1 MLQLI
6 PACLAVT
13 WLGACASAITLPSS
27 TAPAS
32 TALASTAAAPGASL
46 PVREVSV
53 FKDGHAFVVR
63 EARVPL
69 DASGGFVLD
78 DLPMP
83 VLGTFWP
90 YARGG
95 AKLASATAATER
107 VTVRRTALELEQ
119 LIEANSGADV
129 DLVDV
134 ANEHTRGK
142 LLGIPARSAS
152 ELERTDTPSATPKLP
167 QRGTVVLIRTL
178 EGTKVIPLARVRDV
192 SFAGDAKSE
201 LASEELRQRL
211 TLRCTGV
218 APGASPDIGLMYVQ
232 HGLRWIPAYKLDVDG
247 AGRVRVELEA
257 TLVNDLVD
265 LDDAIV
271 NLVVGVPRFEF
282 RGQVDPIAL
291 QALAAELGRHMDPT
305 LNFASNALS
314 NAIMTQAAGYG
325 GRGAEDSAPVPE
337 VAGGAANEDLFV
349 FKLQHVTMRRGE
361 RLVLPVTAFDLGYRD
376 AYTLDVPFDPPL
388 AGREQL
394 QSDRLEELA
403 RALAE
408 PKVEHVLRL
417 KNDSAYPLTTAP
429 ALLFSKGKVVSQAL
443 LTYTPI
449 GAETDV
455 ALATAVDVRVESSD
469 VEAGRTPNAVNW
481 NGHGFQRIDV
491 DGTLTLA
498 SRKMETIEVEVT
510 RSVLGLVDNA
520 DHGGT
525 TQALGPQEFWRW
537 NSRPAWWG
545 WWSWPYGWWHWNGV
559 GRFTWRVKLAPGE
572 SVGLKARW
580 HYFWE

>member
-1 MLQLI
+1 
-6 PACLAVT
+6 
-13 WLGACASAITLPSS
+13 
-27 TAPAS
+27 
-32 TALASTAAAPGASL
+32 
-46 PVREVSV
+46 VREVSV

-69 DASGGFVLD
+69 DVNGGFVLD

-95 AKLASATAATER
+95 AKLVSATAATQR
-107 VTVRRTALELEQ
+107 VTVRRTAVELEQ
-119 LIEANSGADV
+119 LLEANTGAEV

-152 ELERTDTPSATPKLP
+152 ELERTDAPSAAPKLP
-167 QRGTVVLIRTL
+167 QRGTVVLVRTP

-192 SFAGDAKSE
+192 SFAGDVKGEVAN
-201 LASEELRQRL
+201 EELRQRL

-218 APGASPDIGLMYVQ
+218 APGASADIGLMYVE

-247 AGRVRVELEA
+247 AGRARVELEA

-291 QALAAELGRHMDPT
+291 QALAAELGRRMDPAV
-305 LNFASNALS
+305 NYASNALS
-314 NAIMTQAAGYG
+314 NAIMSQAAGYRGRAVEAPAAAPEIG
-325 GRGAEDSAPVPE
+325 GA
-337 VAGGAANEDLFV
+337 AANEDLFV
-349 FKLQHVTMRRGE
+349 FTVQHVTLRRGE
-361 RLVLPVTAFDLGYRD
+361 RMVLPVTAFDLGYRD
-376 AYTLDVPFDPPL
+376 AYTLDMPLDPPL

-403 RALAE
+403 RVLAE

-417 KNDSAYPLTTAP
+417 RNDSAYPLTTAP
-429 ALLFSKGKVVSQAL
+429 ALLFSKGKVISQAL

-455 ALATAVDVRVESSD
+455 VFATAIDVRVETSD
-469 VEAGRTPNAVNW
+469 VEAGRTPNAVRW
-481 NGHGFQRIDV
+481 NGHDYQRIDV

-498 SRKMETIEVEVT
+498 SRKTEAIEVEVT
-510 RSVLGLVDNA
+510 RSVLGLVDSA
-520 DHGGT
+520 DKDGE
-525 TQALGPQEFWRW
+525 TQALGPQEFWRSS
-537 NSRPAWWG
+537 SRPPWWG

-572 SVGLKARW
+572 SVELKARW